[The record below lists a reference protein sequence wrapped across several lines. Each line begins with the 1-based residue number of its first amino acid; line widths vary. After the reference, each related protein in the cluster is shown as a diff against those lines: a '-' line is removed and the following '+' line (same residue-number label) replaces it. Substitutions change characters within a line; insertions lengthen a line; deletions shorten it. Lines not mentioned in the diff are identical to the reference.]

1 VRAKP
6 TRRAKQSGHIPIVKA
21 IELPFK
27 AVAGVIGDT
36 IKIWSYLMR
45 DIKITPE
52 ISALLTAVR
61 AHEAPN
67 GYGQVYSG
75 SRLSGDVSKMTL
87 DGVLNFQTQMLAKG
101 SKSTACGGY
110 QFLRK
115 TLKSTIQEMGLKGT
129 EKWTPELQ
137 DRMAVYLMQKR
148 GLGEY
153 LDGKLSAE
161 DFANNLAKEWASLPV
176 VTAIRGQLRTLKPG
190 QSYYAGDGLNKAFHK
205 PETILA
211 LVKDIKPPSVDIKTP
226 QTPVSAPEAPKVAQE
241 EVKPPVAVPEPV
253 KVSWLGRLFGWG
265 A

>member
-1 VRAKP
+1 MRAKP

-161 DFANNLAKEWASLPV
+161 DFANNLAKEWASLANP
-176 VTAIRGQLRTLKPG
+176 TDLGA
-190 QSYYAGDGLNKAFHK
+190 
-205 PETILA
+205 LA
-211 LVKDIKPPSVDIKTP
+211 H
-226 QTPVSAPEAPKVAQE
+226 APEDGRVSPQGDALAVAGAPAQYFDRHQFLRQCTSSSI
-241 EVKPPVAVPEPV
+241 PA
-253 KVSWLGRLFGWG
+253 S
-265 A
+265 